1 MSDRKGLIVCFD
13 GPDGIGK
20 TTQLKLAEKLLKSDG
35 YDVFTAK
42 AVGGLPL
49 TDVVGQALMM
59 NADRPPE
66 TDLHLAIASQYALA
80 GEILPRRDKGQI
92 VLIDRSPLS
101 IIAYQVYGDGL
112 DKDAGIAAVKDL
124 LDLMHPDLIITYYG
138 DDDTPVERLRE
149 RNGDSKLDFFESK
162 PRDYHKKVAEGF
174 RYASKEFGASPVDA
188 DAPIELV
195 REATMQLIGAK
206 LKA

>member
-1 MSDRKGLIVCFD
+1 MSDKKGLIVCFD

-20 TTQLKLAEKLLKSDG
+20 TTQLKLAAASLTAEG

-49 TDVVGQALMM
+49 TDILGQALMIK
-59 NADRPPE
+59 ADRPPE
-66 TDLHLAIASQYALA
+66 TDLHVAIASQYALA
-80 GEILPRRDKGQI
+80 GEIIPRRDKGQV
-92 VLIDRSPLS
+92 VLLDRSPLS

-112 DKDAGIAAVKDL
+112 DKESGQSAVKDL
-124 LDLMHPDLIITYYG
+124 LDLIRPDLIITYFA
-138 DDDTPVERLRE
+138 DDETAINRLKQ
-149 RNGDSKLDFFESK
+149 RNGETDTDFFESK
-162 PRDYHKKVAEGF
+162 PRDYHHKVAAGF
-174 RYASKEFGASPVDA
+174 KFATDEYDASPVDA
-188 DAPIELV
+188 SAPIELV